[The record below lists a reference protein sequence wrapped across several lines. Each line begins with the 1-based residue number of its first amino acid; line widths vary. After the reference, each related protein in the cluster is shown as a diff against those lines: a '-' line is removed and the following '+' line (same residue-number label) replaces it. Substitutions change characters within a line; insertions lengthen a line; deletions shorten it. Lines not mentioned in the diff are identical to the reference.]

1 MLARGLIKHCPLCG
15 SGGLFT
21 SWFKM
26 RERCPGCGYRF
37 EREAGFGLGAFVI
50 NLAVTEALLAVLGII
65 PLIALLANDPNA
77 DITWVI
83 VGLIA
88 AGILGPFVS
97 FPFCRT
103 VWVAF
108 ELMLRPLGA
117 SEPLD
122 RC

>member
-1 MLARGLIKHCPLCG
+1 
-15 SGGLFT
+15 
-21 SWFKM
+21 M
-26 RERCPGCGYRF
+26 RERCPGCNYRF

-83 VGLIA
+83 VGLVA

-103 VWVAF
+103 VWVAC
-108 ELMLRPLGA
+108 ELMMRAPGA

-122 RC
+122 RS